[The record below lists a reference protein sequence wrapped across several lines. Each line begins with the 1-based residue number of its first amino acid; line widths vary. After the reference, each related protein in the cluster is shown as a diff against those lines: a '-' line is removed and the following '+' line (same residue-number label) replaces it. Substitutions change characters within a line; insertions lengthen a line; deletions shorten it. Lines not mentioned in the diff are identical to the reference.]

1 LDGVDDELGTDV
13 VGDRPA
19 HDSAAEGVE
28 DHGQV
33 HLAVG
38 GGVFGDV
45 HYPQAVRSSGVE
57 LAADE
62 IIAGAR
68 CRRDVCSR
76 LVVDG
81 GSPRRRLGAST
92 ARPACAPADQAST
105 AS

>member
-1 LDGVDDELGTDV
+1 V

-33 HLAVG
+33 HLAVA

-45 HYPQAVRSSGVE
+45 HHPQAVRSSGIE

-62 IIAGAR
+62 IIAGLAAVAAGR
-68 CRRDVCSR
+68 ACQMVC
-76 LVVDG
+76 VG
-81 GSPRRRLGAST
+81 GSSST
-92 ARPACAPADQAST
+92 
-105 AS
+105 